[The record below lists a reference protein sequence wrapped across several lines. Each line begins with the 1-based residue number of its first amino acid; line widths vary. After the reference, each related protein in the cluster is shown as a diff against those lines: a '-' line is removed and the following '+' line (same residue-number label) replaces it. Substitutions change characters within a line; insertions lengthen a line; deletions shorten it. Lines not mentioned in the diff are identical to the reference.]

1 MQRLT
6 RRLNSTAQPSQ
17 LINQLHAAEQRCAE
31 ARTTLRDLVAKAPR
45 IVQQL
50 QLVLRDAF
58 SVAPETL
65 LFTEP
70 LPPAEPTRIESLTER
85 ALASLSQRAYP
96 ADINSFTALSI
107 KRARHSPLTMTPA
120 DAMGKLQ
127 CLNLLERLD
136 VAHEAYWQALAYGSW
151 RSRKERWAEVYRQLF
166 ADKAFVAHQVQDLS
180 DHGLAMVLGIV
191 DAPTPEQ
198 RQQAGGFWSDL
209 QVCELVW
216 PGSGTSQVPVCGALH
231 IFRDA
236 DQGLRRQVVFL
247 PGLRREFLEFRSL
260 ADMQRDL
267 PKVLN
272 DEEHALVWQRLPL
285 RRRDELLRFPDI
297 VELIPFKVE
306 RGPII
311 AEDALRYSALSD
323 LETQWDNELACALA
337 INPALTFEQG
347 FGDAPRLNAIT
358 RLQRLE
364 RSRYSS
370 LASSSLAGLLE
381 WLLDWDLK
389 RRHKEVNFGQLLVH
403 MTIKGRERLLNR
415 YERALL
421 ALLDPQDLS
430 TDTAA
435 FKTFLACEGRWQ
447 EQINKVEQLLEED
460 EAQFGNKDFW
470 LFKAEGTRNRGER
483 LLVARHRALLE
494 EADMQR
500 QLGLIGEPEH
510 KALVEVLGAS
520 WRLDRGN
527 SPLRVLDI
535 SLGSYL
541 VAGAFVL
548 TSAAALADRSL
559 KQWALL
565 WVPGTQ
571 AGLQRFMSMDAL
583 TAGLEAGFTS
593 TEGSPLW
600 SCISRRHRSEARS
613 WVRSLS
619 AGQAFPL
626 AFVERQSAVLADGLK
641 AQIKEHHLTLK
652 WVDEGGRPFTEVSD
666 VVLTNA
672 VLASE
677 MTGVLSIA
685 ASSARTAA
693 LASVAILRLAA
704 EQVKK
709 QPAWLTLASVAVR
722 KQYRAAQ
729 RRFLSSVWARDSR
742 LMEVLPD
749 LETFARQQ
757 LIEQL
762 TRDGLYPDIDIDTP
776 AFDVPDDVHTQWE
789 SHPVRPIGD
798 SGSKVVVSQER
809 RTYSLLQLALRNLDA
824 QAPWTPLI
832 LRNTVYRVPKWK
844 ERLSAD
850 YLIRTLSSMDIGG
863 RYEKRILEAFYPEQ
877 AGGVAQELMWRV
889 HQEQA
894 RMVLFSACQQGLG
907 KLARRMFTTALAARS
922 AEGLVCDDMHL
933 RLCVVRLCGLTLE
946 QPRHVS
952 ALLVIQDRIT
962 GTCVVYWPDAIG
974 HRAITEYPN
983 EEAALSELMAT
994 AASPIHL
1001 PELARKIAPG
1011 WEDQALKSYPGHLKR
1026 AFEDV
1031 IPREMSGGLTKV
1043 LERVVSKGPLGILAS
1058 AVNWLMPKKAVA
1070 ALTLTDIEDEI
1081 RQQIS
1086 VNPQGWLEIV
1096 PTNGHDAL
1104 SMLAHAQVLGIQRHA
1119 RSLSNSTEALGE
1131 YRAQR
1136 LGEQSDI
1143 RMRGLLGLI
1152 PLVSILVNVYEVLL
1166 AARRL
1171 SLSGDSRDI
1180 VALVFAV
1187 HMTVLDIATTF
1198 VPQGKLAVG
1207 VAGKGVRAGMARA
1220 LFAYRGGIH
1229 SVLMRQAIS
1238 IQRLAALGDTLLAKT
1253 FKGLEAYQLHG
1264 LSAGQG
1270 VALHGPLNQGSYV
1283 LNGKQFV
1290 PDGDRAY
1297 PVYRRKQ
1304 ENALRVKNPKED
1316 GQNEFFLHIQESG
1329 EVLLKADAPEPPA
1342 GAQRPLWQPW
1352 RGEAPSGPQP
1362 GSSRPTTSST
1372 ISPDLTPSPPLER
1385 LARVLEQPEM
1395 PLTDIPSAWGVG
1407 PELQPTQITPLSK
1420 RLFTI
1425 SGRDRN
1431 YRAIKLREAF
1441 FEVLPDGS
1449 LPNEQIAFVHDRTP
1463 LATDAGFDIARWL
1476 GNDISRQ
1483 PIPVSFDKMGRA
1495 TLRQVL
1501 FTEPLDDS
1509 IAKAFPGMTASSR
1522 RGVASRLAELA
1533 DPERSVTA
1541 SHLLNIRATL
1551 DRWLS
1556 VSGLPAQTD
1565 ELFQLLRPTP
1575 LPRVRRSI
1583 FIGYEA
1589 LAAGL
1594 ERLDFTYDASAAS
1607 LLRTQSFLARTHAV
1621 HQAMRNVLEAHGFV
1635 IQRIRHMESRIFSSM
1650 ICTHPSSN
1658 KVYFIVERWLD
1669 RASVATRSQAKPL
1682 LSDAWLDSYWSRSYE
1697 KRRFFT
1703 VVQQARE
1710 QGRLVRL
1717 VGGIQH
1723 VAKKNTGT
1731 VFFIKVV
1738 ES

>member
-1 MQRLT
+1 MSTDTPVFLPLHDDDDEGPATASAVMPADISQLMQRLT

-107 KRARHSPLTMTPA
+107 KRVRHSPLTMTPA

-285 RRRDELLRFPDI
+285 RRRDELLRFSDI

-364 RSRYSS
+364 RSRY
-370 LASSSLAGLLE
+370 
-381 WLLDWDLK
+381 
-389 RRHKEVNFGQLLVH
+389 
-403 MTIKGRERLLNR
+403 
-415 YERALL
+415 
-421 ALLDPQDLS
+421 
-430 TDTAA
+430 
-435 FKTFLACEGRWQ
+435 
-447 EQINKVEQLLEED
+447 
-460 EAQFGNKDFW
+460 
-470 LFKAEGTRNRGER
+470 
-483 LLVARHRALLE
+483 
-494 EADMQR
+494 
-500 QLGLIGEPEH
+500 
-510 KALVEVLGAS
+510 
-520 WRLDRGN
+520 
-527 SPLRVLDI
+527 
-535 SLGSYL
+535 
-541 VAGAFVL
+541 
-548 TSAAALADRSL
+548 
-559 KQWALL
+559 
-565 WVPGTQ
+565 
-571 AGLQRFMSMDAL
+571 
-583 TAGLEAGFTS
+583 
-593 TEGSPLW
+593 
-600 SCISRRHRSEARS
+600 
-613 WVRSLS
+613 
-619 AGQAFPL
+619 
-626 AFVERQSAVLADGLK
+626 
-641 AQIKEHHLTLK
+641 
-652 WVDEGGRPFTEVSD
+652 
-666 VVLTNA
+666 
-672 VLASE
+672 
-677 MTGVLSIA
+677 
-685 ASSARTAA
+685 
-693 LASVAILRLAA
+693 
-704 EQVKK
+704 
-709 QPAWLTLASVAVR
+709 
-722 KQYRAAQ
+722 RAAQ

-776 AFDVPDDVHTQWE
+776 AFDVPDDVRTQWE

-907 KLARRMFTTALAARS
+907 KLARRMFTTALAVRS

-1143 RMRGLLGLI
+1143 RMRSLLGLI

-1180 VALVFAV
+1180 VELVFAV

-1207 VAGKGVRAGMARA
+1207 VASKGVRAGMARA

-1304 ENALRVKNPKED
+1304 ENALRVKSPKED

-1372 ISPDLTPSPPLER
+1372 ISPDVTPSPPLER

-1395 PLTDIPSAWGVG
+1395 PLTDIPSAWRVG

-1425 SGRDRN
+1425 RGGARH

-1449 LPNEQIAFVHDRTP
+1449 QPNEQIAFVHDRTP
-1463 LATDAGFDIARWL
+1463 LATDARFDIARWL

-1565 ELFQLLRPTP
+1565 ELFQLLRPTS
-1575 LPRVRRSI
+1575 LPGTRRSI
-1583 FIGYEA
+1583 YIGYEA

-1607 LLRTQSFLARTHAV
+1607 LLRTQSFHARTHAV

-1635 IQRIRHMESRIFSSM
+1635 IQRIRHRESRIFGNM

-1669 RASVATRSQAKPL
+1669 RASVATKNQAKPL
-1682 LSDAWLDSYWSRSYE
+1682 LSDAWLNSYWYRSYE
-1697 KRRFFT
+1697 KRQFFT

-1723 VAKKNTGT
+1723 VAKKNPGT

-1738 ES
+1738 EP